1 MKADYKMNK
10 IITTVFFVELIIEI
24 IIFFMEAAY
33 KMSNAEIIITLISIF
48 FILAFITVWIVDSYA
63 TYKRLDKMAD
73 YIIND
78 KDMSIE
84 EKRENLSWHSLDA
97 IRIGDLSFPLLE
109 NKFYDIHIKLL
120 EAKHKL
126 CK

>member
-1 MKADYKMNK
+1 MNK
-10 IITTVFFVELIIEI
+10 IITTVFFVELIIDI
-24 IIFFMEAAY
+24 IIFFKEAAY
-33 KMSNAEIIITLISIF
+33 KMNNAEIIITLISIF

-84 EKRENLSWHSLDA
+84 EKRENL
-97 IRIGDLSFPLLE
+97 
-109 NKFYDIHIKLL
+109 
-120 EAKHKL
+120 
-126 CK
+126 